1 MAANNRIRLARVYEQ
16 PAPDE
21 GTRVLVDRLW
31 PRGIRK
37 SDPRIGHWMA
47 DVAPSTELRHW
58 YNHQAERFDEFATRY
73 TAELETSPAAEALDE
88 LRDMVRKGPVTLVT
102 ATREVELSH
111 LVVLAKLLSPDA
123 R

>member
-1 MAANNRIRLARVYEQ
+1 MAAKHQIRLARVYEE

-37 SDPRIGHWMA
+37 TDPRVGHWLP

-58 YNHQAERFDEFATRY
+58 YNHQAELFDEFAARY
-73 TAELETSPAAEALDE
+73 TAELETSPAAQAFDE
-88 LRDMVRKGPVTLVT
+88 LRDMVSKGSLTLVT

-111 LVVLAKLLSPDA
+111 LVVLAKLLSPG
-123 R
+123 RR

>member
-1 MAANNRIRLARVYEQ
+1 M
-16 PAPDE
+16 P
-21 GTRVLVDRLW
+21 
-31 PRGIRK
+31 
-37 SDPRIGHWMA
+37 

-111 LVVLAKLLSPDA
+111 LVVLDKLLSPDA